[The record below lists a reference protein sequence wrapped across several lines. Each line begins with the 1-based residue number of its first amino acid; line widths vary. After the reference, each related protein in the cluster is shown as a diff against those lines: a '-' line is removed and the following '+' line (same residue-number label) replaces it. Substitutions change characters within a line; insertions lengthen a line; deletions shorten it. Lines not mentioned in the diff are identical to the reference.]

1 MTLSLRGRVTW
12 SFIIA
17 NSVVLAL
24 MFIVFNYLNN
34 LNKDIESITVKSNR
48 VALLTDE
55 IRISAVSLLKY
66 QRRIL
71 TNKPTPQQVDK
82 IINLCEGFT
91 SQLHTLDSLYQ
102 NPDAKKIVGQMLS
115 YVDSLKLVLSKGAL
129 FNRGTSGLSTIGELA
144 DKILD
149 SFSEFQDIQYYET
162 VERDKKIKKI
172 IGETKRHM
180 MIVLIIGFLFTIILA
195 LVIPGKI
202 ALPFKKIKDAIRE
215 LQDCNFDVSIYYSQD
230 DEIGE
235 IAREMNK
242 MIYSFKVFEELRADR
257 ISVENRKFDA
267 LANLV
272 RKPVLVANA
281 HGELIYMN
289 NQTYSLLQV
298 QSEDVIGKEMT
309 ETVIPSPIIGA
320 YELALKRRSKIENEE
335 VKIAARSQKN
345 ADEEEELQERV
356 KEKTKEKTKDSEKS
370 KDKRRESKDSST
382 KALEGE
388 VLDPET
394 ESEEEK
400 EPEYLYEG
408 YANVIPIRGKES
420 SLDYYLMVLS
430 KEVFV

>member
-1 MTLSLRGRVTW
+1 MNLSLRGRVTW

-17 NSVVLAL
+17 NLVVLAL
-24 MFIVFNYLNN
+24 TFIVFHYLNN
-34 LNKDIESITVKSNR
+34 LNKDIESITVQSNR

-71 TNKPTPQQVDK
+71 TKRPTPQEVDK

-91 SQLHTLDSLYQ
+91 SQLYTLDSLYQ
-102 NPDAKKIVGQMLS
+102 NPEAKKVVGKMLS
-115 YVDSLKLVLSKGAL
+115 YVDSLKITLSKGAL
-129 FNRGTSGLSTIGELA
+129 FNRDSRGVDIVGNLA

-149 SFSEFQDIQYYET
+149 SFSEFQDIQYFET

-172 IGETKRHM
+172 IDDTKRHM

-242 MIYSFKVFEELRADR
+242 MIHSFKIFEELRADR
-257 ISVENRKFDA
+257 INLENRKFDA

-272 RKPVLVANA
+272 RRPVLVANA
-281 HGELIYMN
+281 NGNLIYLN

-298 QSEDVIGKEMT
+298 QSEDVIGKEMN
-309 ETVIPSPIIGA
+309 ETVLPDSIVEA
-320 YELALKRRSKIENEE
+320 FELALKRRSKIENN
-335 VKIAARSQKN
+335 VVAIPAKHQ
-345 ADEEEELQERV
+345 EEEESEYGEEG
-356 KEKTKEKTKDSEKS
+356 KEV
-370 KDKRRESKDSST
+370 
-382 KALEGE
+382 LEGE
-388 VLDPET
+388 VIDAPG
-394 ESEEEK
+394 SEEEEAK
-400 EPEYLYEG
+400 EPEYIYEG

-430 KEVFV
+430 KEVFT

>member
-1 MTLSLRGRVTW
+1 MNLSLKGRVKW

-17 NSVVLAL
+17 NVVVVAL
-24 MFIVFNYLNN
+24 TFVVFYYLDN
-34 LNKDIESITVKSNR
+34 LNKDIEQITVKSNR

-66 QRRIL
+66 QRKLL
-71 TNKPTPQQVDK
+71 TKKPTPQQVDK
-82 IINLCEGFT
+82 IISLCEGFT

-102 NPDAKKIVGQMLS
+102 NPDAKKVVGQMLS

-129 FNRGTSGLSTIGELA
+129 FSRGGAGMTTIGDLS

-149 SFSEFQDIQYYET
+149 SFSEFQDIQYFET
-162 VERDKKIKKI
+162 VERDRKIKDI
-172 IGETKRHM
+172 ISDTKRHM
-180 MIVLIIGFLFTIILA
+180 MIVLIIGFLSTINLA

-215 LQDCNFDVSIYYSQD
+215 LQDCNFDVSIYYSQE

-272 RKPVLVANA
+272 RRPVLVANTS
-281 HGELIYMN
+281 GSLIYLN

-309 ETVIPSPIIGA
+309 EAVIPTTIIETF
-320 YELALKRRSKIENEE
+320 ELALKRRSKIENNEI
-335 VKIAARSQKN
+335 KILAKRQ
-345 ADEEEELQERV
+345 EEEEE
-356 KEKTKEKTKDSEKS
+356 EEDSNV
-370 KDKRRESKDSST
+370 
-382 KALEGE
+382 LEGE
-388 VLDPET
+388 VIDAP
-394 ESEEEK
+394 SEEDIAAQEK
-400 EPEYLYEG
+400 EPEYVYEG

-430 KEVFV
+430 KEVFM

>member
-1 MTLSLRGRVTW
+1 VKW

-17 NSVVLAL
+17 NVVVVAL
-24 MFIVFNYLNN
+24 TFVVFYYLDN
-34 LNKDIESITVKSNR
+34 LNKDIEQITVKSNR

-66 QRRIL
+66 QRKLL
-71 TNKPTPQQVDK
+71 TKKPTPQQVDK
-82 IINLCEGFT
+82 IISLCEGFT

-102 NPDAKKIVGQMLS
+102 NPDAKKVVGQMLS

-129 FNRGTSGLSTIGELA
+129 FSRGGAGMTTIGDLS

-149 SFSEFQDIQYYET
+149 SFSEFQDIQYFET
-162 VERDKKIKKI
+162 VERDRKIKDI
-172 IGETKRHM
+172 ISDTKRHM
-180 MIVLIIGFLFTIILA
+180 MIVLIIGFLSTIILA

-215 LQDCNFDVSIYYSQD
+215 LQDCNFDVSIYYSQE

-272 RKPVLVANA
+272 RRPVLVANTS
-281 HGELIYMN
+281 GSLIYLN

-309 ETVIPSPIIGA
+309 EAVIPTTIIETF
-320 YELALKRRSKIENEE
+320 ELALKRRSKIENNEI
-335 VKIAARSQKN
+335 KILAKRQ
-345 ADEEEELQERV
+345 EEEEE
-356 KEKTKEKTKDSEKS
+356 EEDSNV
-370 KDKRRESKDSST
+370 
-382 KALEGE
+382 LEGE
-388 VLDPET
+388 VIDAP
-394 ESEEEK
+394 SEEDLAAQEK
-400 EPEYLYEG
+400 EPEYVYEG

-430 KEVFV
+430 KEVFM

>member
-1 MTLSLRGRVTW
+1 MNLSLKGRVKW

-17 NSVVLAL
+17 NLVVISLT
-24 MFIVFNYLNN
+24 FIVFYYLDN
-34 LNKDIESITVKSNR
+34 LNKEIETITLKSNR

-66 QRRIL
+66 QRKLL

-91 SQLHTLDSLYQ
+91 SQLQTLDSLYQ
-102 NPDAKKIVGQMLS
+102 NPDAKKVVGQMLS

-129 FNRGTSGLSTIGELA
+129 FSRGGAGMTTIGDLS

-149 SFSEFQDIQYYET
+149 SFSEFQDIQYFET
-162 VERDKKIKKI
+162 VERDRKIKEI
-172 IGETKRHM
+172 ISATKRHM

-215 LQDCNFDVSIYYSQD
+215 LQDCNFDVSIYYSQE

-272 RKPVLVANA
+272 RKPVLVANSS
-281 HGELIYMN
+281 GSLIYLN

-309 ETVIPSPIIGA
+309 ETVIPTTIVETF
-320 YELALKRRSKIENEE
+320 ELALKRRSKIENNEIKILAKRHEDEE
-335 VKIAARSQKN
+335 VTENK
-345 ADEEEELQERV
+345 
-356 KEKTKEKTKDSEKS
+356 
-370 KDKRRESKDSST
+370 ESKPQVI
-382 KALEGE
+382 EGE
-388 VLDPET
+388 IIDAHSDEG
-394 ESEEEK
+394 ENEEEK
-400 EPEYLYEG
+400 EPEYIYEG

-430 KEVFV
+430 KEVFM

>member
-1 MTLSLRGRVTW
+1 MNLSLRGRVTW

-17 NSVVLAL
+17 NIVVLAL
-24 MFIVFNYLNN
+24 TFIVFHYLNN
-34 LNKDIESITVKSNR
+34 LNKDIESITVQSNR

-71 TNKPTPQQVDK
+71 TKRPTPQEVDK

-91 SQLHTLDSLYQ
+91 SQLYTLDSLYQ
-102 NPDAKKIVGQMLS
+102 NPDAKKVVGKMLS
-115 YVDSLKLVLSKGAL
+115 YVDSLKITLSKGAL
-129 FNRGTSGLSTIGELA
+129 FNRDSRGVDIVGNLA

-149 SFSEFQDIQYYET
+149 SFSEFQDIQYFET

-172 IGETKRHM
+172 IDDTKRHM

-242 MIYSFKVFEELRADR
+242 MIHSFKVFEELRADR
-257 ISVENRKFDA
+257 INLENRKFDA

-272 RKPVLVANA
+272 RRPVLVANA
-281 HGELIYMN
+281 NGNLIYLN

-298 QSEDVIGKEMT
+298 QSEDVIGKELA
-309 ETVIPSPIIGA
+309 ETVIPESIVGA
-320 YELALKRRSKIENEE
+320 FELALKRRSKIENNVVAIPAKHQEE
-335 VKIAARSQKN
+335 
-345 ADEEEELQERV
+345 DEPENGEE
-356 KEKTKEKTKDSEKS
+356 TKEVI
-370 KDKRRESKDSST
+370 
-382 KALEGE
+382 EGE
-388 VLDPET
+388 VIDAPSGE
-394 ESEEEK
+394 EEEEK
-400 EPEYLYEG
+400 EPEYIYEG

-430 KEVFV
+430 KEVFT